1 MKKVFVV
8 IAFLWGTNSAF
19 SQEHSICN
27 DAIPVND
34 ASYGPVIPTGWAD
47 SSLYE
52 KGNESMYLGE
62 THKVIWFSF
71 IVPFDTVLAFQ
82 IVPDIPTDDFDFMLF
97 KADGGD
103 FCRQEKLKKVQPI
116 RANFAKPTEYNKGI
130 SGLSARGTEAFI
142 APGFHS
148 PYSSVVKAKKGEL
161 YYIVV
166 DNNESNKGGFTLKL
180 PFMADIKSPVI
191 KSNLDSVTFKKAS
204 LTESLPVHKQPE
216 PHKDTVKHDPVSGVS
231 ANDNIL
237 QNDAVPKFKIGGY
250 IDVYY
255 ARYTDSA
262 GHGQPQKFGA
272 IAPYSNNF
280 GLNIAQLTG
289 QYNAERLRATFTLQY
304 GDLPTVAWSPVYNY
318 IQEANAGVRLY
329 KNLWLDAGFF
339 KTHIGTEGLLPKDNI
354 CSSVS
359 IITFYEPWWQSG
371 VRLSWTGDKDKLY
384 MALYGVNGYNQFV
397 STNNKKA
404 AGLAVTYNFS
414 DNFSVGYY
422 NLMSDDTPDSIPI
435 SHWRLLN
442 NLVINL
448 VISHKL
454 SALIG
459 CDFIVQ
465 QNTLNGTG
473 YAQAYSA
480 IGTLKYQFLKK
491 MAVYGRFEMFNDPQS
506 FLAEPIVNFKLMGGT
521 FGIEYKP
528 LANSFIR
535 LEGRE
540 LNMAP
545 GENIFYSNGEYANTQ
560 GEIML
565 DMGIWF

>member
-8 IAFLWGTNSAF
+8 IAFLGGINSAF

-27 DAIPVND
+27 DAIPVN
-34 ASYGPVIPTGWAD
+34 AFSYGPVTPVAWAD

-52 KGNESMYLGE
+52 KGNESMYLGK

-71 IVPFDTVLAFQ
+71 IVPFDTLLAFQ

-97 KADGGD
+97 KSDGDD
-103 FCRQEKLKKVQPI
+103 FCRQEKLKKIQPI
-116 RANFAKPTEYNKGI
+116 RANFAKPTEYNKGV
-130 SGLSARGTEAFI
+130 SGLSVRGTEAFV

-161 YYIVV
+161 YYIAV

-180 PFMADIKSPVI
+180 PFMEASKGTAIKSYV
-191 KSNLDSVTFKKAS
+191 DSVSVKK
-204 LTESLPVHKQPE
+204 TPPIESLAPYNQLG
-216 PHKDTVKHDPVSGVS
+216 PHRDTVKQKSVPIISTNDIIPQKDS
-231 ANDNIL
+231 A
-237 QNDAVPKFKIGGY
+237 PKFKIGGY
-250 IDVYY
+250 VDVYY

-272 IAPYSNNF
+272 ISPYSNNF

-289 QYNAERLRATFTLQY
+289 QYNADRLRATITLQY
-304 GDLPTVAWSPVYNY
+304 GDLPSVAWSPVYNY

-371 VRLSWTGDKDKLY
+371 IRLSWTGNNDKLY

-404 AGLAVTYNFS
+404 AGLAVTYNLS
-414 DNFSVGYY
+414 DYFSVGYY

-448 VISHKL
+448 TISHKI
-454 SALIG
+454 SAIVG
-459 CDFIVQ
+459 GDFILQ
-465 QNTLNGTG
+465 QNTLNGNG

-491 MAVYGRFEMFNDPQS
+491 MAVYGRFEMFNDQQS
-506 FLAEPIVNFKLMGGT
+506 FLAEPIINFKLMGGT
-521 FGIEYKP
+521 LGIEYKP
-528 LANSFIR
+528 LANAFIR
-535 LEGRE
+535 LEGRD

-545 GENIFYSNGEYANTQ
+545 GENIFYSNGQYINTQ

-565 DMGIWF
+565 NMGIWF